1 MSPSDCLDKV
11 EVLMR
16 RKAVAISDFPLEP
29 VRFSPAQ
36 IICF

>member
-16 RKAVAISDFPLEP
+16 RKAVAVPDFPQEP
-29 VRFSPAQ
+29 VRFSSGQ
-36 IICF
+36 FICF